1 MKEWNK
7 IPYWNPLYPEMVMN
21 PIPPTLYSI
30 MNSIANYGKDE
41 YTKIRDLAGACR
53 EKIFDFEYELSSKV
67 DKENFEK
74 DILNHFMMRR
84 IGFETFTA
92 FQLYLENKLHEILP
106 YYNVMFDALSDYNL
120 FNSGE
125 VVTRNKTNNREINAE
140 TNSQSESRYSE
151 YPLNQLNDINSGEYV
166 SNQNTNSINANN
178 KTNDDDI
185 EHEVTE
191 RSPSD
196 KMEIY
201 KKYLE
206 TRRSIMS
213 MIYKELDILFYGL
226 VE

>member
-1 MKEWNK
+1 MKP
-7 IPYWNPLYPEMVMN
+7 IYNPLMAQLIMN
-21 PIPPTLYSI
+21 PEPPTLYAL

-41 YTKIRDLAGACR
+41 YTKIRDLAGATR
-53 EKIFDFEYELSSKV
+53 EKIFDFDYELSNKV

-106 YYNVMFDALSDYNL
+106 YYNVMFDSLADYNL

-125 VVTRNKTNNREINAE
+125 VITRNKTNNREINAE
-140 TNSQSESRYSE
+140 TKSEGESRYSE
-151 YPLNQLNDINSGEYV
+151 YPLNQLEDITSGEYV
-166 SNQNTNSINANN
+166 TNQNTNKINANN
-178 KTNDDDI
+178 KTNDDDT

-191 RSPSD
+191 RSPVD
-196 KMEIY
+196 KMSIY
-201 KKYLE
+201 KSYLE

-226 VE
+226 ADRN

>member
-1 MKEWNK
+1 MQEWNK

-41 YTKIRDLAGACR
+41 YTKIRDLAGATR
-53 EKIFDFEYELSSKV
+53 EKIFDFEYDLSSKV

-106 YYNVMFDALSDYNL
+106 YYNVMFDALSNYNL

-140 TNSQSESRYSE
+140 TNSKSESRYSE